1 MSIDS
6 SSSIQTQTIWQL
18 YRELLVPVY
27 LPSFLMAVCQGSV
40 LLALPLFA
48 LDLGAGI
55 GVTALVFSL
64 RGLGNMAID
73 LPAGWAVARF
83 GDKAVMLAAVG
94 LMLIT
99 ALLASQATS
108 PLQLGIAAFAFG
120 SAVAAWLLARLTHI
134 SDKVPAIQRGKAIST
149 MAGIQR
155 VGSLVGP
162 VITGF
167 IVHQYSFEHAFYAI
181 AIFACLTF
189 LIVVF
194 SVHAK
199 PLQDE
204 QEHHSIL
211 KIVPHILKDHSRIF
225 ATAGVAILCL
235 TMVRAGRQLLVPLW
249 GEHIGLTAN
258 EIGLVVG
265 AAAAVDML
273 LFPIA
278 GYVMDNFGRRY
289 TAVVCLGGIAL
300 GLVVMPFTEHFHS
313 FMFAVMI
320 AGAGNGLGSGINMT
334 LGADYAPEA
343 IRGQFLG
350 VWRLVS
356 DTGSLAGPVVIGY
369 VASLLGL
376 FSAFPFIAGIGLL
389 GSVIVIFTVKE
400 TLPKAS
406 TKAN

>member
-1 MSIDS
+1 
-6 SSSIQTQTIWQL
+6 
-18 YRELLVPVY
+18 
-27 LPSFLMAVCQGSV
+27 MAVCQGSV

-55 GVTALVFSL
+55 GVTAIVFSL

-73 LPAGWAVARF
+73 LPAGWAVSRF
-83 GDKAVMLAAVG
+83 GDKTVMLTAVG
-94 LMLIT
+94 LMFVT

-108 PLQLGIAAFAFG
+108 PLQLGVAAFAFG
-120 SAVAAWLLARLTHI
+120 AAVASWLLARLTHI
-134 SDKVPAIQRGKAIST
+134 SDKVPVMHRGKAIST

-155 VGSLVGP
+155 FGSLVGP

-167 IVHQYSFEHAFYAI
+167 VVHQYSFGHAFYAI
-181 AIFACLTF
+181 AIFASLT
-189 LIVVF
+189 LVIVAF
-194 SVHAK
+194 TVHTK
-199 PLQDE
+199 PSHGE
-204 QEHHSIL
+204 QQHHSIL
-211 KIVPHILKDHSRIF
+211 KIVPHILKDHTRIF

-235 TMVRAGRQLLVPLW
+235 TMIRAGRQLLVPLW

-258 EIGLVVG
+258 ETGLIVG

-278 GYVMDNFGRRY
+278 GYVMDNYGRRY
-289 TAVVCLGGIAL
+289 TALACLGGIAL
-300 GLVVMPFTEHFHS
+300 GLLAMPFTHHFYS

-334 LGADYAPEA
+334 LGADYAPEE

-376 FSAFPFIAGIGLL
+376 FSAFPFIASIGLL
-389 GSVIVIFTVKE
+389 GSAIVIFTVKE
-400 TLPKAS
+400 TLPKP
-406 TKAN
+406 